1 MSYYVLSDKK
11 EQIEAYSKSEVYSKA
26 EADSKL
32 DSKLKEL
39 LNTIYP
45 KGSIYISLNSTSP
58 ASFIGGSWDQ
68 LPSGRA
74 LWTATSGV
82 SIDSDSSNYIEAGLP
97 DIQGH
102 IDGYSYAG
110 DRTGAFKE
118 SSINND
124 GTGNIYSESF
134 KWMNWQF
141 KASSYNSSIYGK
153 SSTVQPPAYN
163 YAWRRTALA

>member
-11 EQIEAYSKSEVYSKA
+11 EQIEAYSKSDVYSKA

-68 LPSGRA
+68 LPSGHA

-110 DRTGAFKE
+110 DKEGAFKD
-118 SSINND
+118 SSINSD
-124 GTGNIYSESF
+124 GTGNIYAESF

-141 KASSYNSSIYGK
+141 KASSYNSIYK
-153 SSTVQPPAYN
+153 DIDTVQPPAYKV